1 LVMRRVLLSLCIG
14 ALLCAPIVAQD
25 FFVKDWEKTYSTE
38 KQGEMIQHIA
48 VGDLDNDGTLEI
60 VVGLSI
66 RPLAGIQTYAVQILD
81 HRGNK
86 RQRWDSTFPINDVSI
101 SDVNDDDVAEI
112 LVSGADLHVLSNT
125 AQNLNYPPIGTVVLS
140 ALAADMDND
149 RKKELLVGTRDVICI
164 SDTLNW
170 TVSIGTQI
178 KKMLIT
184 DLDGDGTPEI
194 VILTRQNV
202 HVLDNNGNKV
212 WVSPGMQNL
221 RDVAVADVDEDRNKE
236 ILFSTDNM
244 LILMWEARED
254 GMQGEIDLGSYAA
267 DLLAA
272 EDLDEDGIPEIIVA
286 TSKLRLEI
294 LDLEGNSLQ
303 EYRFEPVGDQDSF
316 ADMVVKDMDR
326 DNRVDILLAHS
337 INVRGAASD
346 SLLYFLK
353 NTWRAPPP
361 PKGTEY
367 FNQAV
372 ELFDR
377 GEYSTALDVFLQAQ
391 AAFAEEGNQEMAD
404 ECQVYI
410 DQCTTWLTTQTE
422 ADSKFS
428 QAEALFNQGDYE
440 EAVTLYEEARTLYEE
455 LEDTEKAQACS
466 QRITEIQNMQ
476 VPEEEEPV
484 EEPETRGIGLLLV
497 VVVGLLGA
505 AAYVVMKYRKR
516 TRPMEEEKPVEEVE
530 EEITPSDEI
539 REEERKLKAQYVYGE
554 INREEYR
561 EKLRKLYES

>member
-1 LVMRRVLLSLCIG
+1 M
-14 ALLCAPIVAQD
+14 
-25 FFVKDWEKTYSTE
+25 KEWEKTYSTE

-81 HRGNK
+81 QRGNK
-86 RQRWDSTFPINDVSI
+86 KQRWDSTFPINDISI
-101 SDVNDDDVAEI
+101 SDVENDGAAEI
-112 LVSGADLHVLSNT
+112 LVSGADLYVLSNT

-140 ALAADMDND
+140 TQAADLDED
-149 RKKELLVGTRDVICI
+149 GKKEILVGTRDVICI
-164 SDTLNW
+164 SDTMNW
-170 TVSIGTQI
+170 TVSIGTHV

-184 DLDGDGTPEI
+184 DLDWDGTPEI

-221 RDVAVADVDEDRNKE
+221 RDVAVADVGEDKNKE

-244 LILMWEARED
+244 LILIWEARED
-254 GMQGEIDLGSYAA
+254 GMQGEIDLETYAA

-286 TSKLRLEI
+286 TTKLRLEI
-294 LDLEGNSLQ
+294 LDLEGNSLR
-303 EYRFEPVGDQDSF
+303 EYRFDPIGDTDTF
-316 ADMVVKDMDR
+316 ADMVIKDMNS
-326 DNRVDILLAHS
+326 DNRADVLLAHS
-337 INVRGAASD
+337 INVRGVASD
-346 SLLYFLK
+346 SLLYFME
-353 NTWRAPPP
+353 NTWRAPTP

-372 ELFDR
+372 ALFDNE
-377 GEYSTALDVFLQAQ
+377 EYSTALDVFLQAQ
-391 AAFAEEGNQEMAD
+391 AAFTEEGNQEMAD

-410 DQCTTWLTTQTE
+410 DQCQNWLTTQTD

-428 QAEALFNQGDYE
+428 QAEALFSQGDYE

-455 LEDTEKAQACS
+455 LDNTEKAQACS
-466 QRITEIQNMQ
+466 QRITEIQNIQ

-484 EEPETRGIGLLLV
+484 EEPKTRGFGLPLV
-497 VVVGLLGA
+497 VVAGLLGV
-505 AAYVVMKYRKR
+505 AAYVVMKYRKGM
-516 TRPMEEEKPVEEVE
+516 RPIEEEKRAEELEEIE